1 MFYLCL
7 VLYLLVALGLW
18 IYDRK
23 QHYMN
28 KYLHILFLLF
38 WGIFMP
44 IIILIALFNIIMD
57 KITGFKNW

>member
-1 MFYLCL
+1 MFYLFL

-28 KYLHILFLLF
+28 KYLHILFILL

-44 IIILIALFNIIMD
+44 IIILIAIGNILVD
-57 KITGFKNW
+57 KICDFKEW